1 MKNGIFFLF
10 LFGYLNAQMS
20 TGNDIFTAL
29 NSVNETERNY
39 AKYFLTGYITGYKN
53 SLDSFNPYNKFEE
66 RKPNDIKYNKLLE
79 SQINKLKLYP
89 EQLLINWDMIF
100 EIINRYLRLHP
111 EKRHENIDKLIRNA
125 MNEIYLLEEKIDKK

>member
-53 SLDSFNPYNKFEE
+53 SLDGFNPYNKFEE
-66 RKPNDIKYNKLLE
+66 KSQMISNIIKYLNRKLTNLNFIL
-79 SQINKLKLYP
+79 SNC
-89 EQLLINWDMIF
+89 
-100 EIINRYLRLHP
+100 
-111 EKRHENIDKLIRNA
+111 
-125 MNEIYLLEEKIDKK
+125 

>member
-29 NSVNETERNY
+29 NSVNETDRNY

-53 SLDSFNPYNKFEE
+53 SL
-66 RKPNDIKYNKLLE
+66 
-79 SQINKLKLYP
+79 
-89 EQLLINWDMIF
+89 MV
-100 EIINRYLRLHP
+100 
-111 EKRHENIDKLIRNA
+111 
-125 MNEIYLLEEKIDKK
+125 